1 MNKYMSFKLI
11 LIIIALVAYLAI
23 SELEYHEIKGNEYVA
38 SE

>member
-1 MNKYMSFKLI
+1 MSFKLI

-23 SELEYHEIKGNEYVA
+23 SELEYQEIEGNEYVA